1 MDARRYV
8 GAARSRPGTDLQIGA
23 RGRRRL
29 PRLARGGASQGLHRR
44 DGDQGYQRCLAALR
58 RRRLFAQP
66 AARAHGAGCAD
77 VHHRRRHVAD
87 VTQFDRPHGST
98 GRPEALIS
106 CRMTPQQEKE
116 AEWSRWM
123 AAAQDGDRAAYERLL
138 KDCVPYLRS
147 IAGRYHRTADRREDV
162 VQDIL
167 LTLHRIRHT
176 YDPARPFTH
185 WLATIASRRS
195 IDALRR
201 RGCTEKAEVFDEQ
214 AYETFSDP
222 AANREMSVRDEAPAL
237 QAAISTLPE

>member
-1 MDARRYV
+1 MTQ
-8 GAARSRPGTDLQIGA
+8 AAD
-23 RGRRRL
+23 
-29 PRLARGGASQGLHRR
+29 
-44 DGDQGYQRCLAALR
+44 
-58 RRRLFAQP
+58 
-66 AARAHGAGCAD
+66 
-77 VHHRRRHVAD
+77 
-87 VTQFDRPHGST
+87 
-98 GRPEALIS
+98 
-106 CRMTPQQEKE
+106 KE

-123 AAAQDGDRAAYERLL
+123 AAAQEGDRAAYERLL

-147 IAGRYHRTADRREDV
+147 IAGRYHRAADRREDV

-201 RGCTEKAEVFDEQ
+201 RGRTEKIEIFDEQ

-222 AANREMSVRDEAPAL
+222 VANREMSVRDESPAL
-237 QAAISTLPE
+237 QAAIATLPEGQREAVELLKLREMSLAEAAQQTGKSVSALKVNMHRALKALRLQLKGD

>member
-1 MDARRYV
+1 
-8 GAARSRPGTDLQIGA
+8 
-23 RGRRRL
+23 
-29 PRLARGGASQGLHRR
+29 
-44 DGDQGYQRCLAALR
+44 
-58 RRRLFAQP
+58 
-66 AARAHGAGCAD
+66 
-77 VHHRRRHVAD
+77 
-87 VTQFDRPHGST
+87 
-98 GRPEALIS
+98 
-106 CRMTPQQEKE
+106 MTPAPDKE

-123 AAAQDGDRAAYERLL
+123 AAAQGGDRVSYERLL

-147 IAGRYHRTADRREDV
+147 IAGRYHRAADRREDV

-201 RGCTEKAEVFDEQ
+201 RGRTEKNEIFDER

-222 AANREMSVRDEAPAL
+222 AANREMSVRDETPAL
-237 QAAISTLPE
+237 QAAIATLPEGQREAVELLKLRELSLAEASQRTGKSVSALKVNMHRALKALRLQLKGD